1 MADQQAG
8 GETIR
13 QMLQGFNTMQQQLG
27 LLPMQS
33 SQTPMGV
40 GFQPPPPPPQIPH
53 PSQAA
58 IAAVAQQRD
67 MMQQT
72 IQAAQM
78 TRYIPPP
85 STPIGGGGG
94 GFAPMNP
101 YMAGAIGGDMG
112 GMANPMTMTA
122 PSFGMYRPGGA
133 FAALHVGQGP
143 IPPIFNPFVPA
154 VQPSHFMSPAMHQ
167 YQIMQGVQSRNS
179 GIAAGLIDGA
189 ARFGGTALGF
199 MSGGLIGGVLG
210 HAAGGFLSDMM
221 LGPGRVDAARGRQIQ
236 NMTAPWMVSGS
247 MLNPYTGQGMAQDS
261 GRATAMGLR
270 KLATRDYDF
279 QKTGYNTEDIMRI
292 TQMSSDQGLLA
303 AARSPDDIVRRVKE
317 ISKAVKMLTQIT
329 GDPDIRNTLAA
340 LGQMKDLGFVGTG
353 GQAGAIAN
361 RAMFARMAGVS
372 QAGMNDLY
380 GMPGAMMA
388 QQSGLVGATGYMAGM
403 TGGAAANI
411 ARSAGA
417 LNEMQLSRAGGV
429 QGLGQI
435 NTMAQLSSLNQDVY
449 MAAALKRGSK
459 GIDID
464 IDAYRKAQT
473 MTIAEVSN
481 MAANNLREIGKEGIF
496 ELRTRKQEFKD
507 KLAQQ
512 MSPFEMQMNVAR
524 QAKGL
529 QRNVPGMN
537 FGSALFATLQS
548 GGMGDEQAESAARS
562 LELQFTSRE
571 AWDGQIQQLR
581 VQRRQLMAQEKA
593 KRDQYRTPGLLTRMG
608 RGLDSAMDSV
618 SDFVSSP
625 FRSLSR
631 RMDRA
636 SEDEAAGDRGERIM
650 RFNSVDLIR
659 TRQDRE
665 MALRAMDNPVLRGR
679 AAGAGDLDD
688 GTFSRM
694 GNRIGGLFGL
704 SSTSDANRIN
714 EIASRTYGTAFGW
727 HPFGSFGNA
736 QSALRRV
743 EDVAAAGRSVD
754 MGQRLTGDK
763 FTDAYATLQQD
774 APGVSMTRVIR
785 DATQRLQGRAPT
797 SGLIKSA
804 GATSKAQ
811 YRASFIESMVEQGKT
826 KEEAGRIFDKD
837 PEKIMGLMSKTV
849 MQYGEN
855 NVKETLSKAVDT
867 NTALGG
873 ITGAGTRK
881 QIDQAIEK
889 LGDQAGLGDF
899 SNAELARMKDVL
911 SNNDPEV
918 VKMMAL
924 RSARHEGTKANRQRA
939 ERALQ
944 AMEDK
949 DPKKFVKLMEA
960 ADKLEP
966 TLDAKTKKMFRGVV
980 QHGSEDMDANLA
992 NLKDMFGL
1000 RMAKSADD
1008 FARQK
1013 ISDVTGRKDVVNMDI
1028 MEAVKTLTDEQL
1040 SDARL
1045 GSKDTRELLKKARAG
1060 DVQALNKARVAM
1072 GPTAEKEILGG
1083 GEGGAMRALDERI
1096 AEMEQMRDELS
1107 NEGGDKATQL
1117 FAEGS
1122 TMLASAAKDLKEATE
1137 NMKIAQNTP
1146 WYQSWFGGGGHQ

>member
-1 MADQQAG
+1 MADQTS

-13 QMLQGFNTMQQQLG
+13 QILSGFNTMQQQLG

-94 GFAPMNP
+94 SFAPMSP
-101 YMAGAIGGDMG
+101 YMAGAISGDMG
-112 GMANPMTMTA
+112 GMPNPMTMTA
-122 PSFGMYRPGGA
+122 PSFGMYRPGGS
-133 FAALHVGQGP
+133 FAAPHVGQGP
-143 IPPIFNPFVPA
+143 IPPIFNPFVPS
-154 VQPSHFMSPAMHQ
+154 VQPSHFMSPAMQQ

-179 GIAAGLIDGA
+179 GIAAGVIDGA
-189 ARFGGTALGF
+189 ARFGGTALGL
-199 MSGGLIGGVLG
+199 MGGGLLGGVLG

-221 LGPGRVDAARGRQIQ
+221 LGPGRADAARGRQIQ
-236 NMTAPWMVSGS
+236 NMTAPWMVSGT
-247 MLNPYTGQGMAQDS
+247 MLNPYTGQGMDQDS

-279 QKTGYNTEDIMRI
+279 QKTGYNTEDVMRI

-317 ISKAVKMLTQIT
+317 ISKAVKVLTQIT

-417 LNEMQLSRAGGV
+417 LNEMQLARAGGV

-449 MAAALKRGSK
+449 MAAALKRGAK

-464 IDAYRKAQT
+464 IDAYRKAQS

-481 MAANNLREIGKEGIF
+481 LAANNLRDIGKEGIF

-529 QRNVPGMN
+529 QKNVPGMN

-562 LELQFTSRE
+562 LELQFSSRE
-571 AWDGQIQQLR
+571 AWDGQIQQLK
-581 VQRRQLMAQEKA
+581 VQRRQLAAQEKA
-593 KRDQYRTPGLLTRMG
+593 KWDQFRTPGLLTRMG
-608 RGLDSAMDSV
+608 RGIDGALDSV

-650 RFNSVDLIR
+650 RFSSVDLMR
-659 TRQDRE
+659 NNQERA
-665 MALRAMDNPVLRGR
+665 MALHAMENPVLRGR
-679 AAGAGDLDD
+679 ASGMGSLDD
-688 GTFSRM
+688 GMLSRM

-714 EIASRTYGTAFGW
+714 EIASRTRGTAFGW
-727 HPFGSFGNA
+727 HPFGSFGDA
-736 QSALRRV
+736 RSALRRV
-743 EDVAAAGRSVD
+743 EDVAAAGRSVEA
-754 MGQRLTGDK
+754 GQNLTGEK
-763 FTDAYATLQQD
+763 FTDAYETLQRD

-785 DATQRLQGRAPT
+785 DATQRLQGKAPT

-804 GATSKAQ
+804 GATSKSQ
-811 YRASFIESMVEQGKT
+811 YRASFIESMVKQGKT
-826 KEEAGRIFDKD
+826 PEEAARIFDKD
-837 PEKIMGLMSKTV
+837 PEKIMALMSKTV
-849 MQYGEN
+849 MQYGEGD
-855 NVKETLSKAVDT
+855 VKETLGKAVDT

-873 ITGAGTRK
+873 ISGAGSRK

-889 LGDQAGLGDF
+889 LGDKAGLGDF
-899 SNAELARMKDVL
+899 SDAELGRMKDVL
-911 SNNDPEV
+911 ANNDQDV
-918 VKMMAL
+918 VKMVAL
-924 RSARHEGTKANRQRA
+924 RSARHEGTKGNRARA
-939 ERALQ
+939 EKALQ
-944 AMEDK
+944 AMEDA
-949 DPKKFVKLMEA
+949 DPKKFVALMEK
-960 ADKLEP
+960 ADKLEA

-980 QHGSEDMDANLA
+980 QHGSEDMNENLS

-1000 RMAKSADD
+1000 RMARSADD

-1013 ISDVTGRKDVVNMDI
+1013 IADVTGRKDVVNMDI
-1028 MEAVKTLTDEQL
+1028 MEAVKTLTAEQL
-1040 SDARL
+1040 TDARL
-1045 GSKDTRELLKKARAG
+1045 GSKETRELLKAAQGG
-1060 DVQALNKARVAM
+1060 DVKALNKARMLM

-1083 GEGGAMRALDERI
+1083 GQSGGMKALDERI

-1107 NEGGDKATQL
+1107 GEGGDKATQL

-1146 WYQSWFGGGGHQ
+1146 GYQSWFGGGGQ